1 MSESKSIKY
10 LPGHFLIAEV
20 EMGDP
25 NFHRTIVLMLEH
37 NHEGAFGLVVN
48 KETDISLG
56 QVLENYADLTP
67 GALPIYYGGP
77 VEQQYLFTLH
87 SGIPKPYQSAHILS
101 PVPGVYFEPD
111 FSLIDKYLRE
121 RWEETL
127 ARDRPDFRF
136 YAGYSGWSPGQLERE
151 LDEDTWVTLSARSD
165 LVFSKDPES
174 AWQDALRKKG
184 GIYWVAA
191 ETGFKPSVN

>member
-1 MSESKSIKY
+1 ME
-10 LPGHFLIAEV
+10 P
-20 EMGDP
+20 
-25 NFHRTIVLMLEH
+25 
-37 NHEGAFGLVVN
+37 
-48 KETDISLG
+48 
-56 QVLENYADLTP
+56 YADIP
-67 GALPIYYGGP
+67 QGELPIYYGGP

-87 SGIPKPYQSAHILS
+87 SGIPKPYQSEHILS
-101 PVPGVYFEPD
+101 PVHGVYFEPD

-121 RWEETL
+121 RWEETP

-151 LDEDTWVTLSARSD
+151 LEEDTWLTLSARSD
-165 LVFSKDPES
+165 LVFSKDPDS